1 VRGEAQAAEQEQQK
15 QQNDQGDHRVPFRG
29 FGPHCSRSPRD
40 VSAVIRQMEQGASQI
55 LDAGPRERTARSPTI
70 LSMQST
76 SPIRRYVLLRHRGHD
91 ASASRWSME
100 RVAPSS
106 RGVAGRAP
114 MSAQSVKPAAERG

>member
-1 VRGEAQAAEQEQQK
+1 
-15 QQNDQGDHRVPFRG
+15 
-29 FGPHCSRSPRD
+29 
-40 VSAVIRQMEQGASQI
+40 MEQPSREI

-100 RVAPSS
+100 RIAPAS
-106 RGVAGRAP
+106 RGAARAP
-114 MSAQSVKPAAERG
+114 IAEQAVKPAAERG